1 MYKMPRYKSRIGPGG
16 AVKPREK
23 KRRVKRAIPVV
34 LMDDEDSVAPGGSLA
49 PVGGVISAGGT
60 VDVDTVSYPQRNKRA
75 GALRTGGAA
84 GGSVS
89 SGGTLGPTAVDVDTV
104 SYPQMYHILGHM
116 GGDEFHTLQGL
127 AAAHL
132 PNVSHPL
139 KLPVMKALGGSF
151 IHPRT
156 ISKMATQDIMKA
168 PSPQMLSQALY
179 HEYLDSLSGR
189 DTGGG
194 LFDSLKNVLKKGT
207 RVAAKGAK
215 GALGIANKLKTA
227 IKRGTDIAKT
237 FQEPLSGLSP
247 ALGEILSKG
256 IGTAEAIER
265 GLATGVASG
274 EKISQGLDILDQAV
288 NE

>member
-60 VDVDTVSYPQRNKRA
+60 
-75 GALRTGGAA
+75 
-84 GGSVS
+84 
-89 SGGTLGPTAVDVDTV
+89 VDVDTV

-207 RVAAKGAK
+207 RIAAKGAK